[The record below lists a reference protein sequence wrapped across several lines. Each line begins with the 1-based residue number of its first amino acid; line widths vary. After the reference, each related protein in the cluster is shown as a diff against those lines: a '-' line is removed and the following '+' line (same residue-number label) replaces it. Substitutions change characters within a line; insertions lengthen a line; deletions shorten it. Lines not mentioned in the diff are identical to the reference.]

1 MKEEELFQPIKAYF
15 QEFGYTVDG
24 EVGHLDALCE
34 KNGQFIAIEL
44 KNELNFKVFMQAA
57 KQQKLF
63 EHVFIGCWTPKNI
76 RSRAFQDKLYLLHR
90 LGLGLI
96 LVSTRTKEATVF
108 CEPIVHSLNDYKQR
122 NKRKKE
128 HIVQEFTLRKTRS
141 NSGGVHKKKLMTAY
155 RENCLLV
162 VGYLYAHG
170 PSKAATIKK
179 DIWVN
184 NAYTILYQNHH
195 GWFERIENEKG
206 LYALSQQGIEVY
218 YEQQNL
224 IEQLDTIN
232 QSQHQPSVHIE
243 EN

>member
-1 MKEEELFQPIKAYF
+1 
-15 QEFGYTVDG
+15 VDG

-76 RSRAFQDKLYLLHR
+76 RSRAFQDKLYLLNR

-96 LVSTRTKEATVF
+96 LVSARTKEAAVF
-108 CEPIVHSLNDYKQR
+108 CEPVVHSLNDYKQR

-128 HIVQEFTLRKTRS
+128 HILQEFSMRKTRS
-141 NSGGVHKKKLMTAY
+141 NSGGVHNKKLVTAY
-155 RENCLLV
+155 KENCLLV
-162 VGYLYAHG
+162 VSYLYTNG
-170 PSKAATIKK
+170 PSKAARIKK
-179 DIWVN
+179 EIWVN

-195 GWFERIENEKG
+195 GWFEKIENEKG
-206 LYALSQQGIEVY
+206 LYALSQLGIEVY
-218 YEQQNL
+218 YEQLSL

-232 QSQHQPSVHIE
+232 RSLHQHTLQHEGNEHDS
-243 EN
+243 